1 MLDEGVLPPRKA
13 LKTNPKKMTMITNA
27 FRNEEWSHFSVP
39 KVQYA
44 RTMALNIQ
52 WEFHTRHGEEFNKK
66 KSKMK
71 VRNWNEKVLTL
82 AFAIM
87 LCVKKIIQ
95 IGMTQEDMF
104 LATFIS
110 QEW

>member
-1 MLDEGVLPPRKA
+1 MLDEGVLPPCKA
-13 LKTNPKKMTMITNA
+13 LKTNPKKMTVITSA
-27 FRNEEWSHFSVP
+27 LRNEVWWHFSVP

-44 RTMALNIQ
+44 RTMALDIQ
-52 WEFHTRHGEEFNKK
+52 WEFHTRYGEKFNQEKK
-66 KSKMK
+66 KK
-71 VRNWNEKVLTL
+71 VRNWNGKGLTL

-95 IGMTQEDMF
+95 IGTTHEDM
-104 LATFIS
+104 LLGTFIS